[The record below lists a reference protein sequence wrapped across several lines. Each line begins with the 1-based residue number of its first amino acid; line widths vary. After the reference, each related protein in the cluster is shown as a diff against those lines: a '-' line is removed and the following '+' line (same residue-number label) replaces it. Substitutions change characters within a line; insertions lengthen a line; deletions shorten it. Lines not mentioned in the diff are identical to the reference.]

1 MAKKKQ
7 TEAPKALKTK
17 AIRNDVPAATDGQD
31 YEGNADV
38 TIIPAEVEEPKT
50 LVEILKV
57 AKAEVAEMLAAEEIA
72 SAPVGWTL
80 EIGRIYEFVK
90 TGDKYLGRV
99 LTVEPLTVNKLVLRN
114 GVRCDET
121 ADTEGYEIFQI
132 SAFEVAE
139 RLN

>member
-1 MAKKKQ
+1 MAKKTTKTVKKTVETPIETSVEEAEVVEETAPAVEEAVEIII
-7 TEAPKALKTK
+7 TEA
-17 AIRNDVPAATDGQD
+17 D
-31 YEGNADV
+31 
-38 TIIPAEVEEPKT
+38 
-50 LVEILKV
+50 
-57 AKAEVAEMLAAEEIA
+57 EEIA

-90 TGDKYLGRV
+90 KGDKYLGRV
-99 LTVEPLTVNKLVLRN
+99 LAVDPLTVNKLVLRN

-121 ADTEGYEIFQI
+121 ADTEGYDIFQI

>member
-7 TEAPKALKTK
+7 AEAPKAPKTK

-50 LVEILKV
+50 LVEILKA
-57 AKAEVAEMLAAEEIA
+57 AKVEVEEMLAAEEIA

-90 TGDKYLGRV
+90 KGDKYLGRV
-99 LTVEPLTVNKLVLRN
+99 LAIDPLTVNKLVLRN
-114 GVRCDET
+114 GVRCDEA